1 MSLKKAIQD
10 LINYNEQYQ
19 EDEVTEK
26 LSSCRECYLI
36 ADVEADDLFLS
47 F

>member
-19 EDEVTEK
+19 EGEIVEK
-26 LSSCRECYLI
+26 LPSCRECYSLP
-36 ADVEADDLFLS
+36 DFEANNPFIS